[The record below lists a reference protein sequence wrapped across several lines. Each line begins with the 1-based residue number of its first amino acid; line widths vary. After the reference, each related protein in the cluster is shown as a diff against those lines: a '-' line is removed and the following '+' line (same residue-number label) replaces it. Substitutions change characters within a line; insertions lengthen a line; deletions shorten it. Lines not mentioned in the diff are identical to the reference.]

1 MNTSKPSCP
10 YRHTITIQ
18 DSDIDVLNH
27 VNNEVYLRWL
37 IEAAVAHSESLGMNF
52 EKCYELGHAF
62 VVKRHELDYRAPAL
76 RMDSLEVH
84 TWTDPVTGA
93 KCLRHYELIRISDQ
107 KIILQGL
114 TIWVFINLK
123 TGRPTPI
130 PESIALLYS
139 KIE

>member
-1 MNTSKPSCP
+1 MNTSKPIYP

-107 KIILQGL
+107 KIILQGS

-139 KIE
+139 KIK